1 MADILGV
8 FVGVCHRPRRLFLR
22 LLFSSLLFS
31 SLFLLCAR
39 ARARM
44 KNNKEF
50 TKTKISFLFFS
61 LSYLGCYNISKYFIL
76 NPNGKFPNFET
87 ETSQLFQRKNIQ
99 SKTLNGSLAEWSKAK
114 DSGSFPKGRGFKSL
128 NCQLFF
134 FCSLSLPPAF
144 SRMFDFVWN
153 FSLIFFDMFSR

>member
-1 MADILGV
+1 MADIFGV

-22 LLFSSLLFS
+22 LLLLLLFF

-39 ARARM
+39 ARART
-44 KNNKEF
+44 KNNVR

-134 FCSLSLPPAF
+134 FLLPLSPPRF
-144 SRMFDFVWN
+144 LEDV
-153 FSLIFFDMFSR
+153 